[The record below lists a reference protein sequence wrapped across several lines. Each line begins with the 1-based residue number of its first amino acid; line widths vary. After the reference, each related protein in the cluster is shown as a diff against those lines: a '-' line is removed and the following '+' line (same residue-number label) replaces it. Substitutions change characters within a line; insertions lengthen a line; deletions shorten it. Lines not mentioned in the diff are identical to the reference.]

1 MIWRIGLF
9 VLVSLLLAAH
19 FFRQGSGLPTA
30 ICLLVPLLF
39 AWRRP
44 WSLVVLQLS
53 AYLGAAIW
61 VVTAV
66 RLVQERLAIG
76 APWATAAAILGAV
89 AVLTAVSGA
98 LLNSR
103 SIRDKYRRPR

>member
-19 FFRQGSGLPTA
+19 FFREGSGLLTA
-30 ICLLVPLLF
+30 ACLLAPLLF

-44 WSLVVLQLS
+44 WSLVVLQAS

-66 RLVQERLAIG
+66 RLVQERIAVG
-76 APWATAAAILGAV
+76 APWTTAAAILGAV

-103 SIRDKYRRPR
+103 TFRNKYR